1 MRARL
6 AALAALALL
15 ASCAPPPPPPPP
27 ERPAVLVPVPPAE
40 PVAPGPAEEIAPRA
54 TELMAAMVPGAA
66 APRARVASPLDP
78 FYADLAAL
86 EAGRR
91 ARVNIVQIGDSH
103 TAGDVMSA
111 RLRELLQAKFGAAGR
126 GWLPPGRPYPGVRH
140 TGFSILES
148 GRWTYDLSL
157 SPRASGPFSLAG
169 IAAKTSLANASLAL
183 EATDERGFDEIFVAL
198 RPRADGGRV
207 RILVDGRDLGT
218 IDTARLRGEVEIF
231 QRKVPRGARSLR
243 VTTLDRKPVTLLGWG
258 VERAERGIVHDSLGV
273 VGASFLTTLRW
284 DEGAA
289 ARELAARDPSLVILV
304 FGTNE
309 GFRNDLELGAYADS
323 VRARVRAVRQAAPR
337 AAILV
342 VGPPDAAR
350 KLDARCQGLACA
362 WATPA
367 NIGNV
372 RDVQMAAA
380 ANLGYQF
387 WDWYGAMGG
396 TGAMRRWVRAEP
408 PMARP
413 DHVHFTVLG
422 YSAVAERLFADLMDG
437 YAAFARPR

>member
-6 AALAALALL
+6 AALAALSFL
-15 ASCAPPPPPPPP
+15 AACAPPSAPPP
-27 ERPAVLVPVPPAE
+27 ERPVVQIPVPPAE
-40 PVAPGPAEEIAPRA
+40 PAPPTPADEIAPRA
-54 TELMAAMVPGAA
+54 TDLMAAMAPGAA
-66 APRARVASPLDP
+66 ASGARAPLRLDP
-78 FYADLAAL
+78 FFADLAAL

-91 ARVNIVQIGDSH
+91 MRVNVVQIGDSH

-111 RLRELLQAKFGAAGR
+111 RLRELLQTRFGSAGR

-140 TGFSILES
+140 AGLTILET

-169 IAAKTSLANASLAL
+169 IAAKTSAAGASLAL

-207 RILVDGRDLGT
+207 RISVDGRDLAT
-218 IDTARLRGEVEIF
+218 IDTSHIRGPVEIVR
-231 QRKVPRGARSLR
+231 QHVPRGSKSLR

-258 VERAERGIVHDSLGV
+258 VERLERGIVHDSLGV
-273 VGASFLTTLRW
+273 VGASYLTTLRW
-284 DEGAA
+284 DEAAA
-289 ARELAARDPSLVILV
+289 ARELAARDPSLVVLV

-309 GFRNDLELGAYADS
+309 GFRNDLELGAYAEALA
-323 VRARVRAVRQAAPR
+323 ARVRAIRAATPR
-337 AAILV
+337 AAILL

-350 KLDARCQGLACA
+350 KLDPRCQGLACA

-367 NIGNV
+367 NIGAV
-372 RDVQMAAA
+372 RDIQIAAA
-380 ANLGYQF
+380 PTLGYQF

-396 TGAMRRWVRAEP
+396 TGSMRRWVRAEP
-408 PMARP
+408 PMARN
-413 DHVHFTVLG
+413 DHVHFTALG
-422 YSAVAERLFADLMDG
+422 YSAVAERLFADLMDD
-437 YAAFARPR
+437 YAASARGR

>member
-1 MRARL
+1 MRARV
-6 AALAALALL
+6 AALAALSFL
-15 ASCAPPPPPPPP
+15 AACAPAPAPPP
-27 ERPAVLVPVPPAE
+27 ERPVVQIPVPPPAE
-40 PVAPGPAEEIAPRA
+40 PAPPTPADEIAPRA
-54 TELMAAMVPGAA
+54 TDLMAAMVPGAA
-66 APRARVASPLDP
+66 APAARAPTRLEP
-78 FYADLAAL
+78 FFADLAAL

-91 ARVNIVQIGDSH
+91 TRVNIVQIGDSH

-111 RLRELLQAKFGAAGR
+111 RLRELLQTRFGGAGR

-140 TGFSILES
+140 AGLAILET

-169 IAAKTSLANASLAL
+169 IAAKTSAAGAALAL

-207 RILVDGRDLGT
+207 RISVDGRDIAT
-218 IDTARLRGEVEIF
+218 IDTGHARGPVEIVR
-231 QRKVPRGARSLR
+231 QRVPRGSKSLR

-258 VERAERGIVHDSLGV
+258 VERDARGIVHDSLGV
-273 VGASFLTTLRW
+273 VGASYLTTLRW
-284 DEGAA
+284 DEAA
-289 ARELAARDPSLVILV
+289 TARELAARDPSLVLLV

-309 GFRNDLELGAYADS
+309 GFRNDLELGAYAEAIA
-323 VRARVRAVRQAAPR
+323 ARVRAIRAAAPR

-350 KLDARCQGLACA
+350 KLDPRCQGLACA

-367 NIGNV
+367 NIGAV
-372 RDVQMAAA
+372 REIQIAAA
-380 ANLGYQF
+380 STLGYQF

-396 TGAMRRWVRAEP
+396 TGAMRRWVLAEP
-408 PMARP
+408 PMARN
-413 DHVHFTVLG
+413 DHVHFTTLG

-437 YAAFARPR
+437 YASWARAR